1 MSMMKEALE
10 KKTDEQLRL
19 IRSTLHGAIHEISA
33 ELNRRERRRKREQKS
48 RG

>member
-1 MSMMKEALE
+1 MIKEALE

-19 IRSTLHGAIHEISA
+19 IRSTLHAFLHEISA

-48 RG
+48 RE